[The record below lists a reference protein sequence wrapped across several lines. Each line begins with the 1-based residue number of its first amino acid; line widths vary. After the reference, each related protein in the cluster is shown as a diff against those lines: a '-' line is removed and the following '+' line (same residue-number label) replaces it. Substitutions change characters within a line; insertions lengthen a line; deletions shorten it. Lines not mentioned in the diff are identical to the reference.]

1 MPRQTT
7 LSLDELIRIAK
18 KKDGYSGPITG
29 PGCFS
34 ASRLP
39 RCASVNEIG
48 VIWKEGDDP
57 AEHAT
62 AEQALIDL
70 LADPKDDV
78 RFNAIGYL
86 IDSPS
91 LISPDHA
98 HDAQAFI
105 DDPANAEGIAF
116 VRSILERNRAADQAA
131 TS

>member
-1 MPRQTT
+1 MALLFPLAALLCSGCLAQHPISPGESMKSAGAAERRACVANLSVEGSYWAGHTVKSFGEHPNSSQSET
-7 LSLDELIRIAK
+7 LA
-18 KKDGYSGPITG
+18 Y
-29 PGCFS
+29 
-34 ASRLP
+34 
-39 RCASVNEIG
+39 
-48 VIWKEGDDP
+48 
-57 AEHAT
+57 
-62 AEQALIDL
+62 L
-70 LADPKDDV
+70 LSKISS
-78 RFNAIGYL
+78 IGYL